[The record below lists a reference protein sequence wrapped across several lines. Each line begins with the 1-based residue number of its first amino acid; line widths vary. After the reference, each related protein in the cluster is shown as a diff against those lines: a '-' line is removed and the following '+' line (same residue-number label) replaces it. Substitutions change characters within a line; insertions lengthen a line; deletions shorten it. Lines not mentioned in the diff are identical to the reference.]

1 MSSQT
6 AESLPEKVRVSLGS
20 AIVLGLLNGKLDAA
34 PTTAYLMTFREGKC
48 TANCGFCPQ
57 ARGSSSR
64 ADMLS
69 RISWPEFQT
78 EHVLRKLREAVA
90 AGTIGRVCI
99 QALNYSDVFEH
110 LCALV
115 RAICEES
122 SVPVS
127 VSCQPM
133 TKENIRLL
141 ASAGAERIGI
151 PLDAANEELFGKV
164 KGRYAHG
171 PYDWKSQLD
180 LLGEAV
186 EIFGRGR
193 VSTHFI
199 ANLGETEEEMVR
211 AIQKCVGMGV
221 LPALFSFTP
230 ILGTALEKRKQ
241 PSVESYRRLQLARRL
256 ILGGTTRFENM
267 RFDGKGRLADFGV
280 DKQTLVKLVQTGEP
294 FLTSGCPSC
303 NRPYYNEKPSGP
315 IYNYPRKPTEGE
327 LAEIESQLRL

>member
-1 MSSQT
+1 
-6 AESLPEKVRVSLGS
+6 
-20 AIVLGLLNGKLDAA
+20 
-34 PTTAYLMTFREGKC
+34 
-48 TANCGFCPQ
+48 
-57 ARGSSSR
+57 
-64 ADMLS
+64 MLS

-78 EHVLRKLREAVA
+78 KDVLHGLGEAVA
-90 AGTIGRVCI
+90 GGAIRRVCI
-99 QALNYSDVFEH
+99 QALNYPGVFEH

-115 RAICEES
+115 KAICEENLA
-122 SVPVS
+122 PVS

-133 TKENIRLL
+133 TKENVRLL
-141 ASAGAERIGI
+141 ARAGAERIGI
-151 PLDAANEELFGKV
+151 PLDAATEELFGKV
-164 KGRYAHG
+164 KGRDAHG

-199 ANLGETEEEMVR
+199 ANLGESEEEMIRV
-211 AIQKCVGMGV
+211 IQKCVDMGV

-230 ILGTALEKRKQ
+230 ILGTALEKGRQ

-256 ILGGTTRFENM
+256 ILDGTARFGDM
-267 RFDGKGRLADFGV
+267 RFDGKGRLAGFGV
-280 DKQTLVKLVQTGEP
+280 DKQALVKLVQTGEP

-327 LAEIESQLRL
+327 LAEIKSQLRL